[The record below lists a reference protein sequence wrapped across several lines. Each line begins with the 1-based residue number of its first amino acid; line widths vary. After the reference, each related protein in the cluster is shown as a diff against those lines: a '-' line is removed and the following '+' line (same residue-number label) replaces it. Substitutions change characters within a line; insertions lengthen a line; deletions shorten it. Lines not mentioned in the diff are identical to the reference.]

1 MEPSE
6 CMEEK
11 VEKLEHKLRI
21 QAELYRSLLGLA
33 KQQAQEISPD
43 NLDVFMT
50 VLEQKKTIIE
60 KIGEVETEIRPL
72 RDYWESHKEKAAEK
86 DRRKLRSVVDEI
98 RTVLEELVEVES
110 RSQKELG
117 SAMDTVQDQMR
128 QLSVGPEALRSYT
141 EGGEEKPRFMDEV
154 G

>member
-1 MEPSE
+1 
-6 CMEEK
+6 MEEK
-11 VEKLEHKLRI
+11 VEQLEHNLKI

-43 NLDVFMT
+43 NLDVFMS

-60 KIGEVETEIRPL
+60 KIGEIETEIRPL
-72 RDYWESHKEKAAEK
+72 RDYWESHKEEAEEK

-98 RTVLEELVEVES
+98 RAVLEELLEVES

-117 SAMDTVQDQMR
+117 SAMDTVEEQIR
-128 QLSVGPEALRSYT
+128 QLSVGPDALRSYT
-141 EGGEEKPRFMDEV
+141 KGEEEKPRFMDEV

>member
-1 MEPSE
+1 METQE
-6 CMEEK
+6 HIEEK
-11 VEKLEHKLRI
+11 VKELERRLKI

-33 KQQAQEISPD
+33 KQQVHEISAQ

-60 KIGEVETEIRPL
+60 KIGEVEAEIRPL
-72 RDYWESHKEKAAEK
+72 RDYWESHKEEAAEK
-86 DRRKLRSVVDEI
+86 DRKKLRSVIDEI
-98 RTVLEELVEVES
+98 RSVLEELVDVES

-117 SAMDTVQDQMR
+117 SAMNTVEEQMR
-128 QLSVGPEALRSYT
+128 QLSVGPEALRSYSK
-141 EGGEEKPRFMDEV
+141 GEEAKPRFMDEV